1 MPDLKMKL
9 ETLIAGAAECEM
21 IGNLAA
27 DPAKRA
33 VYRQKAKDMRELA
46 ERVRTQI
53 GERPRTDREFLTQ
66 QARHCR
72 NLAITVADNDLQT
85 NLLALAD
92 ELELTAM
99 RERGLS

>member
-33 VYRQKAKDMRELA
+33 EFRRRAQDMRELA
-46 ERVRTQI
+46 ERVRTQVAD
-53 GERPRTDREFLTQ
+53 RPRSDLEFLTQ
-66 QARHCR
+66 QAQRCR
-72 NLAITVADNDLQT
+72 SLADTIADESLKT
-85 NLLALAD
+85 NLEALAD
-92 ELELTAM
+92 ELEQTAT
-99 RERGLS
+99 RARGVS